1 MRSLLSVIKQ
11 NRISD
16 SDEVVMI
23 PDAKAPETPKQE
35 NQEVENANQPAL
47 KEMHGQ
53 IVDKAKKEAE
63 HVAQSVLKVAHKQ
76 HDDILK
82 QANDEAEQ
90 IREAAYQEGL
100 QKGRLEKQ
108 EDIEKSIEKTNHAIH
123 QLKMEN
129 IQYMHL
135 YEEELKNLA
144 VDIASRIL
152 AKQVNPEGYE
162 LGEMAK
168 TAINSVKDAQW
179 ITVEIS
185 QRMPGLLSYLQEELK
200 NCQADIEVAA
210 KDLPEDACI
219 LKTSDGNIDASV
231 STQLRNVRE
240 YFHQV

>member
-11 NRISD
+11 NRISE

-23 PDAKAPETPKQE
+23 PDAKVPDIPNQE
-35 NQEVENANQPAL
+35 NPEQQNVSHPVLQ
-47 KEMHGQ
+47 EMHGK
-53 IVDKAKKEAE
+53 IVDKAKQEAE
-63 HVAQSVLKVAHKQ
+63 RVAQGVLKVAHSQ
-76 HDDILK
+76 HDEILK
-82 QANDEAEQ
+82 QANEDAAQ
-90 IREAAYQEGL
+90 IREKAYQEGL

-108 EDIEKSIEKTNHAIH
+108 QEIEHAIEKTNRTIQ

-144 VDIASRIL
+144 VDIASSIL
-152 AKQVNPEGYE
+152 TKQVNPDGHE

-185 QRMPGLLSYLQEELK
+185 QRMPGLLSYLQDELK
-200 NCQADIEVAA
+200 NCQADVEVTA
-210 KDLPEDACI
+210 KDLPKDACI